1 MNWYRVTRAD
11 GSYSWV
17 QANDKSEASRL
28 VRDPGEAIKLVK
40 QVDESEVPASAK
52 GGTPT
57 STPTETTSTKTP
69 IYDIDLSRASVAS
82 ELPPATGEERFG
94 AIEAPPSGGGTE
106 PTADQQA
113 DYQNYLALLDTSLG
127 DFLPH
132 PKDINDFLPHADEWF
147 AQFNELKRGYQ
158 TYLTYYSGYGT
169 SADWKPVDIY
179 DYYSNYDKAQPYFTK
194 WQGLAEE
201 KEAEYTDDQRREY
214 YLYKDYA
221 SQYADIADWL
231 PVDIADYFANPDIVN
246 QQMRTWSR
254 KDAAQRELERE
265 YGLSPEEQAR
275 RQQEAY
281 EESRYAAQ
289 ERYGE
294 APMYPETFT
303 AWLNQQ
309 GQFSGALEKYVEG
322 QYPSLRSQFEA
333 QAGRLT
339 GYPTREEARAEAT
352 RREAGFQSWL
362 GGEVPGLKQ
371 EYWAQRPAERGER
384 LYMQS
389 PNVRPL
395 NW

>member
-57 STPTETTSTKTP
+57 STPTEPTSTKTP

-231 PVDIADYFANPDIVN
+231 PVDIADYFANPDITN

-254 KDAAQRELERE
+254 KSTAEEE
-265 YGLSPEEQAR
+265 YELSPAEAAR
-275 RQQEAY
+275 RR
-281 EESRYAAQ
+281 EESYAEGRYAAQ

-362 GGEVPGLKQ
+362 GGEVPGLEQK
-371 EYWAQRPAERGER
+371 YWAQRPAERGER
-384 LYMQS
+384 PYMQS
-389 PNVRPL
+389 PNVRGL